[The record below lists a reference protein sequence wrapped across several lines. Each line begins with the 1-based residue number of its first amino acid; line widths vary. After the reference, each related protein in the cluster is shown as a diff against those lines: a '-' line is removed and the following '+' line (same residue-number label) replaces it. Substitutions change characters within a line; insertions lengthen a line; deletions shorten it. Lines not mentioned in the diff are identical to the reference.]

1 MAYLVNNLGG
11 EKGFGEHY
19 LDRNDDYYTSAV
31 DITSVF
37 PDGLNFFG
45 TVWDHIYVNNN
56 GNITFES
63 GLYSYTP
70 GVISAG
76 TSPIIAP
83 FWADVDTRG
92 GETVASDGSLVSAP
106 YDLGTYQSYLSELN
120 EGEDVIMEYYSQL
133 VPLAALSNVATL
145 DLYDFS
151 SYDHFIDSAINQNII
166 DEETAGQYNFTN
178 YYHFL
183 MQQKASSQ
191 TTGYDPEGNS
201 QGSNLVWYDLDEE
214 NRVITVTWD
223 DVGYFAYHNDKIN
236 AFQLQLVNTGNGNF
250 DMIFRY
256 EDMNWTTGDA
266 SSGHNGLGGVIARA
280 GYSAGDESH
289 YYEVPFSG
297 NQEGMLQ
304 LEDYLV
310 SNAAEPGIWR
320 LSVIGGEVTGIG
332 LEGSDDN
339 LQGTDF
345 SDILDGRSGDDS
357 LFGGLGDDTLSGGE
371 GNDLLDGGL
380 GNDIFFPGIGSDI
393 IYGGEGIDVAT
404 YGTIFNH
411 LHIGREGNA
420 LIVDEGETQD
430 SLYEIERLTF
440 SDASI
445 SADIAPVLYDLEQEA
460 ARLYQAVFDR
470 LPDNAGLLYWIG
482 DLLHGNS
489 IQGAASAF
497 AGSDEFIA
505 RFDVESD
512 REFINLLYNNILDRD
527 ADAPGYAYWLDEIER
542 TGDRSG
548 MVVSFSNSEEFINK
562 MAGVLDDYLDDMSLN
577 GLFA

>member
-1 MAYLVNNLGG
+1 MAYLVNGLGG
-11 EKGFGEHY
+11 EKGFGENY
-19 LDRNDDYYTSAV
+19 LDRNDDGYTSPI

-56 GNITFES
+56 GNITFQN

-92 GETVASDGSLVSAP
+92 GETIASDGSQTSAA
-106 YDLGTYQSYLSELN
+106 YDLGTYQNYLALF
-120 EGEDVIMEYYSQL
+120 EDNTDLINEYYAQL
-133 VPLAALSNVATL
+133 VPLAALSNVASL
-145 DLYDFS
+145 DIYDFS
-151 SYDHFIDSAINQNII
+151 TYDSFMDSAINKGVI
-166 DEETAGQYNFTN
+166 DEATAGQYNFTH
-178 YYHFL
+178 YYNFL
-183 MQQKASSQ
+183 TQQYQNSQ

-214 NRVITVTWD
+214 NRIITVTWD
-223 DVGYFAYHNDKIN
+223 DVGYFSYHNDKIN

-266 SSGHNGLGGVIARA
+266 SQGMNGLGGVIARA

-289 YYEVPFSG
+289 YFEVPFSG
-297 NQEGMLQ
+297 NQQGMLQ

-310 SNAAEPGIWR
+310 SNAAEPGVWK
-320 LSVIGGEVTGIG
+320 LSVVGGDVTGIG
-332 LEGSDDN
+332 LEGSDDE
-339 LQGTDF
+339 LYGTDF
-345 SDILDGRSGDDS
+345 SDILDGRSGDDT
-357 LFGGLGDDTLSGGE
+357 LFGGMGDDTLSGGL
-371 GNDLLDGGL
+371 GDDVLNGGM
-380 GNDIFFPGIGSDI
+380 GNDIFFPGLGFDEIF
-393 IYGGEGIDVAT
+393 GGEGIDVVA
-404 YGTIFNH
+404 YSEGFNNVSIAENENG
-411 LHIGREGNA
+411 LVVYEGA
-420 LIVDEGETQD
+420 EEDTLF
-430 SLYEIERLTF
+430 SIERLTF
-440 SDASI
+440 ADASI
-445 SADIAPVLYDLEQEA
+445 STEIAPVLYDLEQEA
-460 ARLYQAVFDR
+460 ARLYQAIFDR
-470 LPDNAGLLYWIG
+470 LPDNAGLLYWVEDI
-482 DLLHGNS
+482 LHGNT

-497 AGSDEFIA
+497 ASSDEFLA

-512 REFINLLYNNILDRD
+512 REFINLLYNNILDRN
-527 ADAPGYAYWLDEIER
+527 ADAPGYVYWLDEIER

-562 MAGVLDDYLDDMSLN
+562 MAGVLDD
-577 GLFA
+577 